1 MATLEKKIWAVGG
14 GKGGVG
20 KSYVSGNL
28 GILLAQKGH
37 NVVLADLDLGGANL
51 HTWLGVSN
59 PIKGITEFIERDTPD
74 LRKLLIPTEI
84 PGLRLISGAKDGVEI
99 ANMKHTQKRRFV
111 NALRLLDADYIVIDL
126 GAGTAYNTVDFFLL
140 ADSQI
145 IIVIPEPTSIENAYR
160 FIKNSFYRQI
170 LHNSE
175 KFRMKSAVKNILRK
189 DNPFN
194 INTPKQLIDYLNH
207 LGGNA
212 AVFIEEQQ
220 ESFRPCIILNQV
232 RSEKEKKIGA
242 AMVKACLK
250 YFDLKVKIS
259 GHLDFD
265 ETVRQSVLDREPLAK
280 SSLESQP
287 VQQLSNICEI
297 LLLDEKART
306 EKNNLLSQLAS

>member
-220 ESFRPCIILNQV
+220 KSFRPCIILNQV

-280 SSLESQP
+280 SSLESEP

-297 LLLDEKART
+297 LLLEEKART

>member
-1 MATLEKKIWAVGG
+1 VATLEKKIWAVGG

-280 SSLESQP
+280 SSLESKP

-297 LLLDEKART
+297 LLLDEKARI

>member
-145 IIVIPEPTSIENAYR
+145 IIVIPEPTSIENPYR

-280 SSLESQP
+280 SSLESKP

>member
-1 MATLEKKIWAVGG
+1 VATLEKKIWAVGG

-220 ESFRPCIILNQV
+220 KSFRPCIILNQV

-280 SSLESQP
+280 SSLESEP

-297 LLLDEKART
+297 LLLEEKART

>member
-280 SSLESQP
+280 SSLESKP

-297 LLLDEKART
+297 LLLDEKARI

>member
-280 SSLESQP
+280 SSLESKP

>member
-59 PIKGITEFIERDTPD
+59 PIKGITEFIERDIPD